1 MIINLNIQIVK
12 QICNYNDW
20 GKEKKKK
27 KKNHI
32 IDERSFPLYLQNYP

>member
-27 KKNHI
+27 KNHI